1 MKTAKKSAAFS
12 AEELAAMR
20 ERTAEA
26 KTAGADPEA
35 ALLAKIV
42 AMPEKDRAL
51 AERLHAVVS
60 STLPELKPTT
70 WYGMP
75 AYTKA
80 GKVVCFF
87 QGAYKFK
94 TRYAT
99 LGFSDKAKLDAGGL
113 WPTAFALKEWTPAV
127 EKQITALLQR
137 AVG

>member
-1 MKTAKKSAAFS
+1 MKTSKKSPAFS

-26 KTAGADPEA
+26 KAAGTNPEA
-35 ALLAKIV
+35 TLLAKIV

-51 AERLHAVVS
+51 AERLHALVS
-60 STLPELKPTT
+60 STLPELQPTT

-75 AYTKA
+75 AYTKD

-94 TRYAT
+94 SRYAT

-113 WPTAFALKEWTPAV
+113 WPTAFALKDWTPVV